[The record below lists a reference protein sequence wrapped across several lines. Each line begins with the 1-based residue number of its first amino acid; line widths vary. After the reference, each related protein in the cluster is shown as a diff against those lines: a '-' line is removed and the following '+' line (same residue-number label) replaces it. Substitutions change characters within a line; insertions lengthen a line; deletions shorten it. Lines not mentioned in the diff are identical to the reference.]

1 MRAFGACLAV
11 SALAMGSPCMA
22 AQAAG
27 DSSLAD
33 PLAPLPETS
42 VGPSQSARVVMDWV
56 LASRDNGTLPYMVI
70 DKVAAEAYVFNAV
83 GEKIGET
90 PALLGS
96 AKGDTSAPGI
106 GERELRHIPPQD
118 RTTPAGRFI
127 AKFGHASGNQ
137 RVLWVDWTTAV
148 SLHPV
153 VTANRSEH
161 RLQRIASPTPDDNRI
176 TYGCINVPAAFYK
189 DVVVPLLADTAAVVY
204 ILPEERSLNE
214 VFWAPASSQQH
225 ASSN

>member
-1 MRAFGACLAV
+1 MRAFRACLGLTIIAMGATSV
-11 SALAMGSPCMA
+11 SAQQL
-22 AQAAG
+22 Q
-27 DSSLAD
+27 LAD
-33 PLAPLPETS
+33 PLAPLVESAP
-42 VGPSQSARVVMDWV
+42 GPSDNAKVVMDWV
-56 LASRDNGTLPYMVI
+56 LASRDNGSLPYLVI
-70 DKVAAEAYVFNAV
+70 DKTAAEVFVFDSV
-83 GEKIGET
+83 GQQIGQT

-96 AKGDTSAPGI
+96 AKGDTSAPGV

-137 RVLWVDWTTAV
+137 KVLWVDWTTAV

-161 RLQRIASPTPDDNRI
+161 RLQRLASATPEDNRI

-189 DVVVPLLADTAAVVY
+189 DVVAPLLAGTAAVVY

-214 VFWAPASSQQH
+214 VFWASATAQQAASAQ
-225 ASSN
+225 